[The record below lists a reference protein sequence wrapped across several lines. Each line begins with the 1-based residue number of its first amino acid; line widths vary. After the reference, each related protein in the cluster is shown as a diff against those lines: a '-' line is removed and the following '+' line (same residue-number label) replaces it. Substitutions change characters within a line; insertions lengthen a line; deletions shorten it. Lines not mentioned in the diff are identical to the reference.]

1 MPPIIT
7 IDTDQLGGLPKRCG
21 TETYTDATGREWD
34 ERDLFK
40 KLLEKYRM
48 GKMQC
53 PSEPP
58 PPMVFKFSAIGA
70 GEQNMNLATPFQVR
84 ASVVE
89 LGNFGANQITSLVGS
104 VEIFDTTGVL
114 LHSNLAMP
122 FDNNWQ
128 DTIPLSNGASPYRIL
143 YKVDLPTGETCEF
156 NTWVKKN
163 SAGSSYGISGV
174 FYNAI
179 TDNMSVTVT
188 GATVSGNAANS
199 GEIDYKN
206 DGSNEITGAAALAPF
221 SIMPA
226 DLSAGGSHELKATW
240 HSISDIPL
248 INANP
253 CHKIVIASYN

>member
-40 KLLEKYRM
+40 KLLEKYSM

-58 PPMVFKFSAIGA
+58 PPMVFKFSEIAA
-70 GEQNMNLATPFQVR
+70 GEQNIGQATPFQVR

-104 VEIFDTTGVL
+104 VEIFNTAGVL
-114 LHSNLAMP
+114 LYSNYAMP

-128 DTIPLSNGASPYRIL
+128 DTIPLTNAPYRVL
-143 YKVDLPTGETCEF
+143 YKVNLPTGETCEF
-156 NTWVKKN
+156 NTWVDKH
-163 SAGSSYGISGV
+163 SAYSSYSISGV

-188 GATVSGNAANS
+188 GAKVINQAANS

-206 DGSNEITGAAALAPF
+206 DGSNEITGAAAIAPF

-240 HSISDIPL
+240 HSIFDTPS

-253 CHKIVIASYN
+253 CHKIGIASYN